1 MSSIQALCFGVVM
14 SFYKHRKLNN
24 ANYSNKGHADVLLCT
39 FRQVLKL
46 REISWLLLLAFR
58 SAEMVASKEY

>member
-1 MSSIQALCFGVVM
+1 MSSIHTLTFGNP
-14 SFYKHRKLNN
+14 SRFYKHCKLNN
-24 ANYSNKGHADVLLCT
+24 ANYSNKGHADVLLRS

-58 SAEMVASKEY
+58 NAEMVASKEY